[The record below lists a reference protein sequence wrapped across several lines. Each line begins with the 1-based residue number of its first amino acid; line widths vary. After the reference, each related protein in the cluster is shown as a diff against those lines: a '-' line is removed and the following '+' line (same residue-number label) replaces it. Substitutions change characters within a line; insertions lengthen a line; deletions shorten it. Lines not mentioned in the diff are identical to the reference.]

1 MKKHYFL
8 KSLFLAATWLAGSL
22 GGQLW
27 AQDVTATYL
36 KNAGFESGN
45 PDGSTTGKLQV
56 APKDWTALQSSLT
69 ASFTNSGAQT
79 ANATSDTHPGA
90 FGVNVTPAEG
100 NVYFFGRHSWGA
112 ALPLVFSQETSAAL
126 PAGQYILS
134 ASYKLAVRYD
144 ANESN
149 KNPANGT
156 FQLGVAQGGSSIAT
170 ATSTV
175 AGIPVDYATYFNTTA
190 WSAIATPFTISSEGT
205 ATISFAMNFNPGA
218 GNPRQEAMAVDGIKI
233 YDVAQIT
240 SDAPIDVTGF
250 VKNQNFDL
258 TKNDWTCTTG
268 AQNQALATNQQGA
281 FTGRFFENWNGTAFT
296 GKIYQKLNGVPNG
309 TYQLGI
315 AAFAN
320 TISEAQDNIA
330 VYANSQKTFLTST
343 TPTLYTVNVFVSNN
357 TLEIGLEQFAA
368 VANWVGID
376 NISLKYYGAADV
388 FGLTT
393 TDKTGDVTADF
404 IVNPSFETGTKAGWT
419 FGQGSD
425 TSVRA
430 ASGDGADGNYMFSTW
445 NWNASIADA
454 YDINQIVFLPAGYY
468 VLQASAAYHTHNDL
482 TLYAGATTTNLARL
496 SSDAVFNT
504 TAIAFAVPG
513 FSDVKIGLRSAG
525 GTTGNDG
532 WFKCDNFRLYRYN
545 TEAEAEVQRASL
557 LPALVLDQAAPLVIP
572 QDVKNVSLN
581 RPLVAGWNSL
591 VVPFAIGAEK
601 LTELGIEAYEYN
613 GTVAEGGNLLAK
625 FSKATSIEANKPYVV
640 KASHAI
646 ESITLG
652 ATTIEAANTLT
663 VSDANY
669 NFVGLYTVGAQGE
682 GSPVKEGDYIV
693 IADGIKRTQGGNG
706 IKAFR
711 AFLQKKE
718 ASGARQLVLSM
729 DGETVTGIEALE
741 IERAL
746 TESYDLNGRRV
757 GQDAKGILIV
767 NGKKV
772 VK

>member
-36 KNAGFESGN
+36 KNAGFEEGN
-45 PDGSTTGKLQV
+45 SDGTTTGKVQL
-56 APKDWTALQSSLT
+56 APKHWTASDLT
-69 ASFTNSGAQT
+69 QGFTNLGAQT
-79 ANATSDTHPGA
+79 ADATTNTHPGA
-90 FGVNVTPAEG
+90 FGVSVTPAEG
-100 NVYFFGRHSWGA
+100 GVYYFGRHSWGA
-112 ALPLVFSQETSAAL
+112 ALNEVFTQETSAAL
-126 PAGQYILS
+126 PAGQYILA
-134 ASYKLAVRYD
+134 ASYKLATRD
-144 ANESN
+144 AKSV
-149 KNPANGT
+149 GT
-156 FQLGVAQGGSSIAT
+156 LNLGVAQGGSSIAT

-218 GNPRQEAMAVDGIKI
+218 GNPQQEAMAVDGIKI
-233 YDVAQIT
+233 YDVDQIT

-393 TDKTGDVTADF
+393 TDKTGDVTSDF

-454 YDINQIVFLPAGYY
+454 YDINQIVSLPAGYY

-482 TLYAGATTTNLARL
+482 TLYAGASTTNLARL

-504 TAIAFAVPG
+504 TAIAFAVPN
-513 FSDVKIGLRSAG
+513 FSDVKIGLRSAE

-545 TEAEAEVQRASL
+545 TEAEAEAQRASL

-591 VVPFAIGAEK
+591 VVPFALGTEK
-601 LTELGIEAYEYN
+601 LAELGLEAYEYN

-625 FSKATSIEANKPYVV
+625 FAKATSMDANKPYVV
-640 KASHAI
+640 KVSSPI
-646 ESITLG
+646 ENITLG

-663 VSDANY
+663 VTDSNSNY
-669 NFVGLYTVGAQGE
+669 DLVGLYTVNAQGE
-682 GSPVKEGDYIV
+682 TSPIKEGDYIV

-729 DGETVTGIEALE
+729 DGETVTGIEALG

-746 TESYDLNGRRV
+746 TESYDLNGRRA